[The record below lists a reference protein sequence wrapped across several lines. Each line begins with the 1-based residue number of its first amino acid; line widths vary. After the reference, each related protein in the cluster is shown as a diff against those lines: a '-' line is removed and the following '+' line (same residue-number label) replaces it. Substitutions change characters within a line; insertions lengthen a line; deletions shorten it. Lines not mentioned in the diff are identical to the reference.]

1 MEHNPYFNQQ
11 YTVYIM
17 HTSQVKRAERKT
29 ATIRT
34 SPRAVP
40 EVTGRSPVQFSA
52 TAKAKLDH
60 IKQAEGLDSYNDVV
74 DYLYRM
80 WKRSEPSAAGA
91 FPGVGPFEREGDDPH
106 RVPH

>member
-1 MEHNPYFNQQ
+1 MQ
-11 YTVYIM
+11 
-17 HTSQVKRAERKT
+17 TSQVKRAERK
-29 ATIRT
+29 AAPVGK

-52 TAKAKLDH
+52 AAKARLDH
-60 IKQAEGLDSYNDVV
+60 IKQAENLDSYNDVI
-74 DYLYRM
+74 DHLYRM
-80 WKRSEPSAAGA
+80 WKHSEPSAAGT

>member
-1 MEHNPYFNQQ
+1 MQS
-11 YTVYIM
+11 
-17 HTSQVKRAERKT
+17 SQVKRAERKT
-29 ATIRT
+29 TAIRK
-34 SPRAVP
+34 SQKAVP
-40 EVTGRSPVQFSA
+40 EATGRSPVQFSA

-74 DYLYRM
+74 NHLYRM

-91 FPGVGPFEREGDDPH
+91 FPGIGPFKREGDDPH

>member
-1 MEHNPYFNQQ
+1 MQ
-11 YTVYIM
+11 
-17 HTSQVKRAERKT
+17 TSVKRAERKT
-29 ATIRT
+29 APIRK
-34 SPRAVP
+34 SLRAVP

-60 IKQAEGLDSYNDVV
+60 IKQAENLDSYNDVV
-74 DYLYRM
+74 DHLYRM
-80 WKRSEPSAAGA
+80 WKRSEPSAAGT

>member
-1 MEHNPYFNQQ
+1 MQP
-11 YTVYIM
+11 
-17 HTSQVKRAERKT
+17 SQVKRAERK
-29 ATIRT
+29 AAPIRK
-34 SPRAVP
+34 SPNMP
-40 EVTGRSPVQFSA
+40 EVSGRSPVQFSA

-60 IKQAEGLDSYNDVV
+60 IKQAENLDSYNDVI
-74 DYLYRM
+74 DQLYRM